1 MRATTN
7 PPVDA
12 TDAAAAERLA
22 ATRIRRRHDRWF
34 RYGTL
39 MPAVIIL
46 VVLTA
51 FPVANLLRMAVS
63 TIDFTAAGAVFRFTA
78 AENFRRLTEDS
89 LFFVNMRTTL
99 IFVVVSVALEM
110 VLGFLLAIMVA
121 GVPRGKGL
129 IRTAMILPILVPPVA
144 IGAMWKLVYN
154 YDFGILNQALGL
166 IGIDRIQWLSSADLA
181 LWSVVLVDVWHWT
194 PLVFLILFAGVEG
207 LPGEV
212 IEAARVD
219 GATTAQIVRRI
230 ILPLMMPAIAVAF
243 VFRSILAFKVFDQ
256 IFLLTSGGPGTAT
269 EVVSLRLYDVFFN
282 QNQLG
287 YGALLS
293 LVIIF
298 AVVAFLVS
306 AGGLARRV
314 GK

>member
-298 AVVAFLVS
+298 AVLAFLVS

>member
-1 MRATTN
+1 MRASGDI
-7 PPVDA
+7 PAGAAQAAPVPKA
-12 TDAAAAERLA
+12 
-22 ATRIRRRHDRWF
+22 RRGDGWF
-34 RYGTL
+34 RHATL
-39 MPAVIIL
+39 MPAVI
-46 VVLTA
+46 VLLLLTVIPA
-51 FPVANLLRMAVS
+51 ANLLRMAVS
-63 TIDFTAAGAVFRFTA
+63 SIEFTAAGPVYSFTP
-78 AENFRRLTEDS
+78 AENFRRLTEDD
-89 LFFVNMRTTL
+89 LFFVNMRTTVL
-99 IFVVVSVALEM
+99 FVIVSVALEM
-110 VLGFLLAIMVA
+110 TLGFFLAIMVA
-121 GVPRGKGL
+121 GVKRGKSL
-129 IRTAMILPILVPPVA
+129 VRTAMILPILVPPVA

-154 YDFGILNQALGL
+154 YDFGILNQTLGL
-166 IGIDRIQWLSSADLA
+166 IGIDKVQWLSSPDLA

-219 GATTAQIVRRI
+219 GATTWQIIRRI

-282 QNQLG
+282 QNHLG

-293 LVIIF
+293 LVIIL
-298 AVVAFLVS
+298 AVVVFLIT

>member
-1 MRATTN
+1 M
-7 PPVDA
+7 
-12 TDAAAAERLA
+12 
-22 ATRIRRRHDRWF
+22 
-34 RYGTL
+34 
-39 MPAVIIL
+39 
-46 VVLTA
+46 
-51 FPVANLLRMAVS
+51 
-63 TIDFTAAGAVFRFTA
+63 
-78 AENFRRLTEDS
+78 
-89 LFFVNMRTTL
+89 
-99 IFVVVSVALEM
+99 
-110 VLGFLLAIMVA
+110 
-121 GVPRGKGL
+121 
-129 IRTAMILPILVPPVA
+129 
-144 IGAMWKLVYN
+144 
-154 YDFGILNQALGL
+154 
-166 IGIDRIQWLSSADLA
+166 
-181 LWSVVLVDVWHWT
+181 VLVDVWHWT

-230 ILPLMMPAIAVAF
+230 ILPLMWPAIAVAF

-298 AVVAFLVS
+298 AVLAFLVS
-306 AGGLARRV
+306 AGGMARRV

>member
-46 VVLTA
+46 LVLTA

-63 TIDFTAAGAVFRFTA
+63 TIDFTAAGAVYRFTP

-298 AVVAFLVS
+298 AVLAFLVS

>member
-1 MRATTN
+1 M
-7 PPVDA
+7 
-12 TDAAAAERLA
+12 
-22 ATRIRRRHDRWF
+22 
-34 RYGTL
+34 
-39 MPAVIIL
+39 
-46 VVLTA
+46 
-51 FPVANLLRMAVS
+51 
-63 TIDFTAAGAVFRFTA
+63 
-78 AENFRRLTEDS
+78 
-89 LFFVNMRTTL
+89 
-99 IFVVVSVALEM
+99 
-110 VLGFLLAIMVA
+110 
-121 GVPRGKGL
+121 
-129 IRTAMILPILVPPVA
+129 
-144 IGAMWKLVYN
+144 
-154 YDFGILNQALGL
+154 
-166 IGIDRIQWLSSADLA
+166 
-181 LWSVVLVDVWHWT
+181 VLVDVWHWT

-230 ILPLMMPAIAVAF
+230 ILPLMWPAIAVAF

-298 AVVAFLVS
+298 AVLAFLVS

>member
-1 MRATTN
+1 M
-7 PPVDA
+7 
-12 TDAAAAERLA
+12 
-22 ATRIRRRHDRWF
+22 
-34 RYGTL
+34 
-39 MPAVIIL
+39 
-46 VVLTA
+46 
-51 FPVANLLRMAVS
+51 
-63 TIDFTAAGAVFRFTA
+63 
-78 AENFRRLTEDS
+78 
-89 LFFVNMRTTL
+89 
-99 IFVVVSVALEM
+99 
-110 VLGFLLAIMVA
+110 
-121 GVPRGKGL
+121 
-129 IRTAMILPILVPPVA
+129 
-144 IGAMWKLVYN
+144 
-154 YDFGILNQALGL
+154 
-166 IGIDRIQWLSSADLA
+166 
-181 LWSVVLVDVWHWT
+181 
-194 PLVFLILFAGVEG
+194 
-207 LPGEV
+207 

-298 AVVAFLVS
+298 AVLAFLVS